1 MKFYSTLAWSLLVL
15 SILAWLSGTLALER
29 ALVEVV
35 IYEHSSGGD
44 YTTYTYEL
52 EGTFSNAGAATSA
65 EGDILE
71 VRAVSFLLSN
81 TDRFSLTSTYKHL
94 QARKISA
101 PTRVSLCG
109 FVYLDSLHANILVV
123 DLRIYFLRAIFDGLR
138 ASIFDLFTQR
148 RSKTSHA

>member
-1 MKFYSTLAWSLLVL
+1 MKFYSTLARSLLVL

-71 VRAVSFLLSN
+71 VRAVSFHLSN
-81 TDRFSLTSTYKHL
+81 TGRFSLNTYKPEKFPLRPESHSAVL
-94 QARKISA
+94 FISI
-101 PTRVSLCG
+101 R
-109 FVYLDSLHANILVV
+109 
-123 DLRIYFLRAIFDGLR
+123 
-138 ASIFDLFTQR
+138 FTQI
-148 RSKTSHA
+148 SSS

>member
-1 MKFYSTLAWSLLVL
+1 MKFYSALAWSLLAL
-15 SILAWLSGTLALER
+15 CFHAWLSVTLALEK

-71 VRAVSFLLSN
+71 VSQLFLAFRYYCTTHRAEDTTEV
-81 TDRFSLTSTYKHL
+81 
-94 QARKISA
+94 
-101 PTRVSLCG
+101 
-109 FVYLDSLHANILVV
+109 
-123 DLRIYFLRAIFDGLR
+123 
-138 ASIFDLFTQR
+138 
-148 RSKTSHA
+148 

>member
-1 MKFYSTLAWSLLVL
+1 MKIYSALTWCSLVLFHAWPSVTLA
-15 SILAWLSGTLALER
+15 ALER

-71 VRAVSFLLSN
+71 VRIV
-81 TDRFSLTSTYKHL
+81 
-94 QARKISA
+94 
-101 PTRVSLCG
+101 
-109 FVYLDSLHANILVV
+109 
-123 DLRIYFLRAIFDGLR
+123 
-138 ASIFDLFTQR
+138 
-148 RSKTSHA
+148 